1 MENIKID
8 GCDFWGNYDGFPV
21 YRCFRKKLPAMDNIV
36 FALGGDLYLN
46 GAIVGYVDDGGR
58 VSRWNPA
65 AGRKKKETRTSSG
78 AVPSKGTVTFEH
90 KDINTDIVSEANDI
104 LANSWKRS
112 VEDLVGERFSDTNDN
127 SL

>member
-46 GAIVGYVDDGGR
+46 GALVGHVDDGGR

-65 AGRKKKETRTSSG
+65 AGRKKKESRAPTTG
-78 AVPSKGTVTFEH
+78 ATVTFEH

-104 LANSWKRS
+104 LANSWKRT
-112 VEDLVGERFSDTNDN
+112 VEDLVGERYSV
-127 SL
+127 

>member
-46 GAIVGYVDDGGR
+46 DAVVGHVDDGGR

-65 AGRKKKETRTSSG
+65 AGRKKKSKPVEVET
-78 AVPSKGTVTFEH
+78 KNTVTFEY
-90 KDINTDIVSEANDI
+90 KGDDITSETSDII
-104 LANSWKRS
+104 LANSWKRT
-112 VEDLVGERFSDTNDN
+112 VEDLVGERYSVNKD

>member
-46 GAIVGYVDDGGR
+46 GVIVGHVDDGGR

-65 AGRKKKETRTSSG
+65 AGRKKQESRAPTTS
-78 AVPSKGTVTFEH
+78 ATVTFEH

-104 LANSWKRS
+104 LANSWKRT
-112 VEDLVGERFSDTNDN
+112 VEDLVGERYSV
-127 SL
+127 